1 MFDAKSVFVFTGF
14 DPEDTMMELMEKD
27 VDVEDVT
34 EENGFTVVYGTP
46 QAFHEIK
53 EALDEMGVEDY
64 EVAEQT
70 MIAQNEVSLEEETQ
84 EQFEKLIEALDDLED
99 VSNIYHN
106 VNLGE

>member
-1 MFDAKSVFVFTGF
+1 M
-14 DPEDTMMELMEKD
+14 
-27 VDVEDVT
+27 
-34 EENGFTVVYGTP
+34 
-46 QAFHEIK
+46 
-53 EALDEMGVEDY
+53 EDY